1 VGGKYADRV
10 SINPQHMS
18 TSSSVLRMTFIVTL
32 IVALFLGLFARLWFL
47 QVLAG
52 ERYVELADSNRVR
65 TVITEAPR
73 GRILSAD
80 GVELARNRV
89 ALALSVDRQVLFR
102 PDGQLRDADAERV
115 IGRLAELLE
124 LDTATVLQRLSSQ
137 RRSPFRP
144 VPIAIDITPEMLFF
158 VRERQEMFPGVV
170 AEYLPVREYPNG
182 EVAAHLV
189 GTVGEVSQTELSDP
203 RFSEYRGGDILGRG
217 GLESSYEAELRGVQ
231 GRQLLVANARG
242 TVLGV
247 QSQREPV
254 EGNTLVTTIDFAL
267 QDAVERALR
276 DGIEAS
282 RSIRRPDGRL
292 LPSVAG
298 SAVVLNAKTGA
309 VLAMASYPTFDP
321 AEFVGGVSQDYWA
334 FVNDPQNYRP
344 LVNRAIAGAYPPG
357 SVFKTASGAAFMQA
371 GLISPQ
377 QTRRCDASFTV
388 GGTTF
393 RNWNRGVNEG
403 PMTIVEAMLR
413 SCDTYFYDL
422 AYENWRVE
430 QRRQDGRE
438 YLVEVANRFGFG
450 VNVGI
455 DLPGSV
461 PGRVPGRQWR
471 QEFWENAR
479 DSYCTQAQEATP
491 GSLRQELLDDL
502 CRFGGVWRGGDAI
515 NSSIGQGDVLATP
528 LQVAVSYQA
537 LANGGVVMRP
547 HLGSQIVAP
556 DGTIVR
562 QMMPERLGDLG
573 LSSAELAA
581 LVRGLELTVNSPRG
595 TAFNVFASSPLAS
608 LGVAGK
614 TGTAE
619 VRPLVPYA
627 WFAGY
632 APMNDP
638 EIVVVVNVE
647 QGGGGSQTAAPIVRT
662 IMEHYF
668 GFTVDVEGTFTPGE
682 EILD

>member
-1 VGGKYADRV
+1 
-10 SINPQHMS
+10 MS
-18 TSSSVLRMTFIVTL
+18 STSSVLRMTFIVTL
-32 IVALFLGLFARLWFL
+32 VVALFLGLFARLWFL

-73 GRILSAD
+73 GRILSSD

-102 PDGQLRDADAERV
+102 PDGQLRDDSAERV
-115 IGRLAELLE
+115 ISRLADLL
-124 LDTATVLQRLSSQ
+124 DVPPSTVLDRLRSQ

-144 VPIAIDITPEMLFF
+144 VPIAIDISPELLFF

-182 EVAAHLV
+182 EIAAHVV
-189 GTVGEVSQTELSDP
+189 GTVGEVSAEELTDP

-217 GLESSYEAELRGVQ
+217 GLESSYETELRGVQ

-247 QSQREPV
+247 QSQRDPV
-254 EGNTLVTTIDFAL
+254 EGNTLVTSIDFGL
-267 QDAVERALR
+267 QEAVELALR

-282 RSIRRPDGRL
+282 RSIRRSDGRL

-298 SAVVLNAKTGA
+298 SAVVLHARTGA

-321 AEFVGGVSQDYWA
+321 REFVGGVSQDYWS
-334 FVNDPQNYRP
+334 FVNDAENFRP
-344 LVNRAIAGAYPPG
+344 LVNRAIAGSYPPG

-377 QTRRCDASFTV
+377 QTRRCDAAFTV

-403 PMTIVEAMLR
+403 PMTIVEALLR

-422 AYENWRVE
+422 AYENWRAE
-430 QRRQDGRE
+430 QRRGGEPE
-438 YLVEVANRFGFG
+438 YLVEVAQRFGFG
-450 VNVGI
+450 VSVGI
-455 DLPGSV
+455 DLPGAAI
-461 PGRVPGRQWR
+461 GRVPGRQWR
-471 QEFWENAR
+471 QTFWESSR
-479 DSYCTQAQEATP
+479 ETYCAQAAQATP

-537 LANGGVVMRP
+537 LANDGVLMRP
-547 HLGSQIVAP
+547 QVGQTILHP
-556 DGTIVR
+556 DGSVVR
-562 QMMPERLGDLG
+562 QLDPEPFGDLG
-573 LSSAELAA
+573 LSAAELAA
-581 LVRGLELTVNSPRG
+581 IRRGLEQTVNAPRG
-595 TAFNVFASSPLAS
+595 TAFNVFASSPVFS

-632 APMNDP
+632 APMDDP
-638 EIVVVVNVE
+638 EIVVAVNVE
-647 QGGGGSQTAAPIVRT
+647 QGGGGSQTAAPIART

-668 GFTVDVEGTFTPGE
+668 GFTQDVEGSFTPGD

>member
-1 VGGKYADRV
+1 MSA
-10 SINPQHMS
+10 NPQHMS
-18 TSSSVLRMTFIVTL
+18 SASSLLRMTFLATL

-73 GRILSAD
+73 GRILSQD

-102 PDGQLRDADAERV
+102 PDGRLRDDDAERV
-115 IGRLAELLE
+115 IGRLAELLDLE
-124 LDTATVLQRLSSQ
+124 PSVVLQRLSSQ

-144 VPIAIDITPEMLFF
+144 VPVAIDITPETLFF

-182 EVAAHLV
+182 ELAAHLI
-189 GTVGEVSQTELSDP
+189 GTVGEVSANELSDP

-247 QSQREPV
+247 QSQRDPV
-254 EGNTLVTTIDFAL
+254 EGNTLLTTIDFSL
-267 QDAVERALR
+267 QEAVERALA

-282 RSIRRPDGRL
+282 RSIRRTDGRL

-298 SAVVLNAKTGA
+298 SAVVLDAKTGG

-321 AEFVGGVSQDYWA
+321 SEFVGGVSQEYWS
-334 FVNDPQNYRP
+334 FVNDPDNYRP
-344 LVNRAIAGAYPPG
+344 LVNRVVAGSYPPG
-357 SVFKTASGAAFMQA
+357 SVFKTASGAAYMQA
-371 GLISPQ
+371 GLISPS
-377 QTRRCDASFTV
+377 QTRRCDAAFTV

-403 PMTIVEAMLR
+403 PMTIVEALLR

-422 AYENWRVE
+422 AYENWRNE

-450 VNVGI
+450 VSVGI
-455 DLPGSV
+455 DLPGAAI
-461 PGRVPGRQWR
+461 GRVPGRAWR
-471 QEFWENAR
+471 QEFWENTR
-479 DSYCTQAQEATP
+479 DVYCEQAQAATP
-491 GSLRQELLDDL
+491 GSLRQELLEDL

-537 LANGGVVMRP
+537 LANGGVAMRP
-547 HLGSQIVAP
+547 HLGSAILAP
-556 DGTIVR
+556 DGSVVR
-562 QMMPERLGDLG
+562 RIDPEPLGDLG
-573 LSSAELAA
+573 LTQDQLAA
-581 LVRGLELTVNSPRG
+581 ILRGLEQTVNTPRG
-595 TAFNVFASSPLAS
+595 TAFSVFASSPLAQV
-608 LGVAGK
+608 GVAGK

-668 GFTVDVEGTFTPGE
+668 GFVQDVDGLFTPGD

>member
-1 VGGKYADRV
+1 
-10 SINPQHMS
+10 
-18 TSSSVLRMTFIVTL
+18 MTFIAALV
-32 IVALFLGLFARLWFL
+32 VALFLGLFSRLWFL

-89 ALALSVDRQVLFR
+89 ALTLSVDRQVLFS
-102 PDGQLRDADAERV
+102 PDGSLRDSDAERV
-115 IGRLAELLE
+115 ISRLAELLE
-124 LDTATVLQRLSSQ
+124 LEPSTVLQRLSSQ

-170 AEYLPVREYPNG
+170 AEYLPIREYPNG
-182 EVAAHLV
+182 AIAAHLI
-189 GTVGEVSQTELSDP
+189 GTVGEVTATELTDLL
-203 RFSEYRGGDILGRG
+203 FSEYRGGDILGRG
-217 GLESSYEAELRGVQ
+217 GLESSYETELRGVQ

-247 QSQREPV
+247 QSQRDAV

-267 QDAVERALR
+267 QEAVEQALI

-282 RSIRRPDGRL
+282 RRIRRTDGRL

-298 SAVVLNAKTGA
+298 SAVVLDTRTGA
-309 VLAMASYPTFDP
+309 VLAMASYPTFEP
-321 AEFVGGVSQDYWA
+321 SEFVGGVSQDYWS
-334 FVNDPQNYRP
+334 FVNDTANYRP
-344 LVNRAIAGAYPPG
+344 LVNRAIAGSYPPG
-357 SVFKTASGAAFMQA
+357 SVFKTVSGAAFMQA
-371 GLISPQ
+371 GLITPQ
-377 QTRRCDASFTV
+377 QTRRCDAAFSV

-403 PMTIVEAMLR
+403 PMTIVEALLR

-422 AYENWRVE
+422 AFENWRNE
-430 QRRQDGRE
+430 QRLGDGRE

-450 VNVGI
+450 VDVGI
-455 DLPGSV
+455 DLPGAAT
-461 PGRVPGRQWR
+461 GRVPGRQWR
-471 QEFWENAR
+471 QSFWENSR
-479 DSYCTQAQEATP
+479 DAYCSQAADAQP

-502 CRFGGVWRGGDAI
+502 CRYGGVWRGGDAI
-515 NSSIGQGDVLATP
+515 NSAIGQGDVLATP

-537 LANGGVVMRP
+537 LANAGVVMQPR
-547 HLGSQIVAP
+547 LGERILAP
-556 DGTIVR
+556 DGSVVR
-562 QMMPERLGDLG
+562 EIAPESLGTLG
-573 LSSAELAA
+573 LSDAELAA
-581 LVRGLELTVNSPRG
+581 IIRGLEQTVNSRRG
-595 TAFNVFASSPLAS
+595 TAFNVFASSPVFA

-632 APMNDP
+632 APMKNP
-638 EIVVVVNVE
+638 EMIVVVNIE
-647 QGGGGSQTAAPIVRT
+647 QGGGGSQTAAPIART

-668 GFTVDVEGTFTPGE
+668 GFTDDVAGSFTPGD

>member
-1 VGGKYADRV
+1 
-10 SINPQHMS
+10 
-18 TSSSVLRMTFIVTL
+18 MTFIATL
-32 IVALFLGLFARLWFL
+32 VVALFLGLFARLWFL

-73 GRILSAD
+73 GRILSSD

-102 PDGQLRDADAERV
+102 PDGRLRDDDAERV
-115 IGRLAELLE
+115 IGRLAELL
-124 LDTATVLQRLSSQ
+124 DVPPSTVLQRLSSQ

-144 VPIAIDITPEMLFF
+144 VPIAIDISPEVLFF

-182 EVAAHLV
+182 EIAAHLI
-189 GTVGEVSQTELSDP
+189 GTVGEVSANELTDP

-247 QSQREPV
+247 QSQRDPV

-282 RSIRRPDGRL
+282 RSIRRTDGQL

-298 SAVVLNAKTGA
+298 SAVVLDARTGA

-321 AEFVGGVSQDYWA
+321 GEFVGGVSQDYWS
-334 FVNDPQNYRP
+334 FVNNADNYRP
-344 LVNRAIAGAYPPG
+344 LVNRVIAGAYPPG

-371 GLISPQ
+371 GLISPT
-377 QTRRCDASFTV
+377 QTRRCDAAFSV

-403 PMTIVEAMLR
+403 PMTIVEALFR

-422 AYENWRVE
+422 AYENWRAE

-450 VNVGI
+450 VNLGI
-455 DLPGSV
+455 DLPGEV
-461 PGRVPGRQWR
+461 IGRVPGREWR
-471 QEFWENAR
+471 QSFWENAR
-479 DSYCTQAQEATP
+479 DAYCTQAAAATP

-537 LANGGVVMRP
+537 LANGGVLMRP
-547 HLGSQIVAP
+547 HIGKTILDPSGAVVREIAPEVFGS
-556 DGTIVR
+556 
-562 QMMPERLGDLG
+562 LG
-573 LSSAELAA
+573 LSDAELAA
-581 LVRGLELTVNSPRG
+581 IIRGLEQTVNAPRG
-595 TAFNVFASSPLAS
+595 TAFNVFSSSPLFG

-632 APMNDP
+632 APMANP
-638 EIVVVVNVE
+638 EIVVAVNVE
-647 QGGGGSQTAAPIVRT
+647 QGGGGSQTAAPIART

-668 GFTVDVEGTFTPGE
+668 GFTEEVEGSFTPGD

>member
-1 VGGKYADRV
+1 M
-10 SINPQHMS
+10 NPQHMS
-18 TSSSVLRMTFIVTL
+18 SSSSVLRMTFIAALV
-32 IVALFLGLFARLWFL
+32 VALFLGLFARLWFL

-73 GRILSAD
+73 GRILTAD

-102 PDGQLRDADAERV
+102 PDGRLRDSDAERV
-115 IGRLAELLE
+115 ISRLAELLE
-124 LDTATVLQRLSSQ
+124 LEPSIVLERLSSQ

-144 VPIAIDITPEMLFF
+144 VPIAIDISPETLFF
-158 VRERQEMFPGVV
+158 VRERQELFPGVV

-182 EVAAHLV
+182 ALAAHVV
-189 GTVGEVSQTELSDP
+189 GTVGEVSASELTTLS
-203 RFSEYRGGDILGRG
+203 FSEYRGGDILGRG
-217 GLESSYEAELRGVQ
+217 GLESSYETDLRGVA

-242 TVLGV
+242 VVLGV
-247 QSQREPV
+247 QSQRDPV
-254 EGNTLVTTIDFAL
+254 EGNTLVTTINFGL
-267 QDAVERALR
+267 QQAVEQALSE
-276 DGIEAS
+276 GIEAS
-282 RSIRRPDGRL
+282 RRIRRTDGQL

-298 SAVVLNAKTGA
+298 SAVVLDARTGA

-321 AEFVGGVSQDYWA
+321 GEFVGGVSRDYWS
-334 FVNDPQNYRP
+334 FVNDPDNYRP
-344 LVNRAIAGAYPPG
+344 LVNRVIAGAYPPG
-357 SVFKTASGAAFMQA
+357 SVFKTASAAAFMQA
-371 GLISPQ
+371 GLISPS
-377 QTRRCDASFTV
+377 QTRRCDAAFTV

-403 PMTIVEAMLR
+403 PMTVVEALFR

-422 AYENWRVE
+422 AFENWRSE
-430 QRRQDGRE
+430 QGRQDGRE
-438 YLVEVANRFGFG
+438 YLVEVARRFGFG
-450 VNVGI
+450 VSSGI
-455 DLPGSV
+455 DLPGEV
-461 PGRVPGRQWR
+461 GGRVPGRQWR
-471 QEFWENAR
+471 EAFWLNAR
-479 DSYCTQAQEATP
+479 DTYCTQAATAQP

-515 NSSIGQGDVLATP
+515 NSSIGQGDVSATP
-528 LQVAVSYQA
+528 LQVAVAYQA
-537 LANGGVVMRP
+537 LANDGMMMRP
-547 HLGSQIVAP
+547 HVGR
-556 DGTIVR
+556 TILDPNGNVV
-562 QMMPERLGDLG
+562 QALVPERLGTLG
-573 LSSAELAA
+573 LTDAELAGIQ
-581 LVRGLELTVNSPRG
+581 RGVELTVNSPRG
-595 TAFNVFASSPLAS
+595 TAFNVFASSPLFS
-608 LGVAGK
+608 MGVAGK

-632 APMNDP
+632 APMTDP
-638 EIVVVVNVE
+638 NIVVVVNVE

-668 GFTVDVEGTFTPGE
+668 GFSTAAEAGFSPGD

>member
-1 VGGKYADRV
+1 
-10 SINPQHMS
+10 
-18 TSSSVLRMTFIVTL
+18 MTFIATL
-32 IVALFLGLFARLWFL
+32 VVALFLGLFARLWFL

-73 GRILSAD
+73 GRILTAD

-102 PDGQLRDADAERV
+102 PDGQLRDSDAERV

-124 LDTATVLQRLSSQ
+124 LEPSTVLQRLSSQ

-144 VPIAIDITPEMLFF
+144 VPIAIDITPETLFF

-182 EVAAHLV
+182 EIAAHVV
-189 GTVGEVSQTELSDP
+189 GTVGEVTANELTDLQ
-203 RFSEYRGGDILGRG
+203 FGEYRGGDILGRG
-217 GLESSYEAELRGVQ
+217 GLESSYETDLRGVA

-242 TVLGV
+242 VVLGV
-247 QSQREPV
+247 QSQRDPV
-254 EGNTLVTTIDFAL
+254 EGNTLVTTIDFGL
-267 QDAVERALR
+267 QAATEQALR

-282 RSIRRPDGRL
+282 RSIRRSDGQL

-298 SAVVLNAKTGA
+298 SAVVLNARTGA

-321 AEFVGGVSQDYWA
+321 GEFVGGVSQDYWSFA
-334 FVNDPQNYRP
+334 NDPDNYRP

-357 SVFKTASGAAFMQA
+357 SVFKHASAAAFMQA
-371 GLISPQ
+371 GLITPS
-377 QTRRCDASFTV
+377 QTRQCDAAFTV

-403 PMTIVEAMLR
+403 PMTVVEAMLR

-422 AYENWRVE
+422 AYENWRNE

-450 VNVGI
+450 VSVGI
-455 DLPGSV
+455 DLPGAV
-461 PGRVPGRQWR
+461 TGRVPGRQWR
-471 QEFWENAR
+471 EEFWLNAR
-479 DSYCTQAQEATP
+479 DTYCTQAAEAQP
-491 GSLRQELLDDL
+491 GSLRFELLDDL

-515 NSSIGQGDVLATP
+515 NSSIGQGDVLSTP

-537 LANGGVVMRP
+537 LANDGLVMRP
-547 HLGSQIVAP
+547 HIGQ
-556 DGTIVR
+556 TILDPNGEMV
-562 QMMPERLGDLG
+562 QEIIPERGG
-573 LSSAELAA
+573 TLSLTDAELAA
-581 LVRGLELTVNSPRG
+581 IKRGVEQTVNSPRG
-595 TAFNVFASSPLAS
+595 TAFNVFSSSPLFS

-632 APMNDP
+632 APMADP

-668 GFTVDVEGTFTPGE
+668 GFTDAAERAFSPGE

>member
-1 VGGKYADRV
+1 
-10 SINPQHMS
+10 
-18 TSSSVLRMTFIVTL
+18 MTFIAALV
-32 IVALFLGLFARLWFL
+32 VALFVALFARLWFL

-73 GRILSAD
+73 GRILTAD

-102 PDGQLRDADAERV
+102 PDGQLRDSDAERV
-115 IGRLAELLE
+115 IDRLAELLD
-124 LDTATVLQRLSSQ
+124 LPPSTVLERLSSQ

-144 VPIAIDITPEMLFF
+144 VPIAIDVTPETLFF

-182 EVAAHLV
+182 EIAAHVV
-189 GTVGEVSQTELSDP
+189 GTVGEVSAAELTTDA
-203 RFSEYRGGDILGRG
+203 FNEYRGGDILGRG
-217 GLESSYEAELRGVQ
+217 GLESSYETDLRGVA

-242 TVLGV
+242 VVLGV
-247 QSQREPV
+247 QSQRDPV
-254 EGNTLVTTIDFAL
+254 EGNTLVTTIDFSL
-267 QDAVERALR
+267 QEAVELALR
-276 DGIEAS
+276 EGIEAS
-282 RSIRRPDGRL
+282 RSIRRSDGQL

-298 SAVVLNAKTGA
+298 SAVVLDARTGG

-321 AEFVGGVSQDYWA
+321 GEFVGGVSQDYWS
-334 FVNDPQNYRP
+334 FVNDPENYRP
-344 LVNRAIAGAYPPG
+344 LVNRVIAGAYPPG
-357 SVFKTASGAAFMQA
+357 SVFKTASAAAFMQA
-371 GLISPQ
+371 GLISPS
-377 QTRRCDASFTV
+377 QTRRCDAAFTV

-403 PMTIVEAMLR
+403 PMTVVEALLR

-422 AYENWRVE
+422 AYENWRNE

-438 YLVEVANRFGFG
+438 YLVEVSNRFGFG
-450 VNVGI
+450 VRVGI
-455 DLPGSV
+455 DLPGEV
-461 PGRVPGRQWR
+461 TGRVPGRQWR
-471 QEFWENAR
+471 EAFWLNAR
-479 DSYCTQAQEATP
+479 DTYCSQAEAAQP

-515 NSSIGQGDVLATP
+515 NSSIGQGDVLSTP

-537 LANGGVVMRP
+537 LANDGMLMRP
-547 HLGSQIVAP
+547 HIAQ
-556 DGTIVR
+556 TILDPNGNVVEELV
-562 QMMPERLGDLG
+562 PERLGTLG
-573 LSSAELAA
+573 LTDAELAA
-581 LVRGLELTVNSPRG
+581 IKRGVEETVNSPRG
-595 TAFNVFASSPLAS
+595 TAFNVFASSPLFS

-632 APMNDP
+632 APMDDP

-662 IMEHYF
+662 IMEDRKS
-668 GFTVDVEGTFTPGE
+668 VV
-682 EILD
+682 

>member
-1 VGGKYADRV
+1 
-10 SINPQHMS
+10 
-18 TSSSVLRMTFIVTL
+18 MTFIAALV
-32 IVALFLGLFARLWFL
+32 VALFVALFARLWFL

-73 GRILSAD
+73 GRILTAD

-102 PDGQLRDADAERV
+102 PDGQLRDSDAERV
-115 IGRLAELLE
+115 IDRLAELLD
-124 LDTATVLQRLSSQ
+124 LPPSTVLERLSSQ

-144 VPIAIDITPEMLFF
+144 VPIAIDVTPETLFF

-182 EVAAHLV
+182 EIAAHVV
-189 GTVGEVSQTELSDP
+189 GTVGEVSAAELTTDA
-203 RFSEYRGGDILGRG
+203 FNEYRGGDILGRG
-217 GLESSYEAELRGVQ
+217 GLESSYETDLRGVA

-242 TVLGV
+242 VVLGV
-247 QSQREPV
+247 QSQRDPV
-254 EGNTLVTTIDFAL
+254 EGNTLVTTIDFSL
-267 QDAVERALR
+267 QEAVELALR
-276 DGIEAS
+276 EGIEAS
-282 RSIRRPDGRL
+282 RSIRRSDGQL

-298 SAVVLNAKTGA
+298 SAVVLDARTGG

-321 AEFVGGVSQDYWA
+321 GEFVGGVSQDYWS
-334 FVNDPQNYRP
+334 FVNDPENYRP
-344 LVNRAIAGAYPPG
+344 LVNRVIAGAYPPG
-357 SVFKTASGAAFMQA
+357 SVFKTASAAAFMQA
-371 GLISPQ
+371 GLISPS
-377 QTRRCDASFTV
+377 QTRRCDAAFTV

-403 PMTIVEAMLR
+403 PMTVVEALLR

-422 AYENWRVE
+422 AYENWRNE

-438 YLVEVANRFGFG
+438 YLVEVSNRFGFG
-450 VNVGI
+450 VRVGI
-455 DLPGSV
+455 DLPGEV
-461 PGRVPGRQWR
+461 TGRVPGRQWR
-471 QEFWENAR
+471 EAFWLNAR
-479 DSYCTQAQEATP
+479 DTYCSQAEAAQP

-515 NSSIGQGDVLATP
+515 NSSIGQGDVLSTP

-537 LANGGVVMRP
+537 LANDGMLMRP
-547 HLGSQIVAP
+547 HIAQ
-556 DGTIVR
+556 TILDPNGNVVEELV
-562 QMMPERLGDLG
+562 PERLGTLG
-573 LSSAELAA
+573 LTDAELAA
-581 LVRGLELTVNSPRG
+581 IKRGVEETVNSPRG
-595 TAFNVFASSPLAS
+595 TAFNVFASSPLFS

-632 APMNDP
+632 APMDDP

-668 GFTVDVEGTFTPGE
+668 GFNTAAEQAFSPGD